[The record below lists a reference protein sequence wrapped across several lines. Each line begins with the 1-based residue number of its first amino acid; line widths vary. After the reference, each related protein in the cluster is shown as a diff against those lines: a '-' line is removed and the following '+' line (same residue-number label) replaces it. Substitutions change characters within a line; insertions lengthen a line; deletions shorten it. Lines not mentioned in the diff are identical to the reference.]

1 VRDDLEVYFPAM
13 MTSDPVAALAQ
24 KIADRYA
31 TVPEVEAVA
40 WAGSRLSHFADDRS
54 DVDLYVYVSDM
65 IPLAKRAELATE
77 SATTEI
83 GNAFW
88 EPGDEWVDRHTGLGI
103 DVMFRR
109 TPWIEDQLDRVL
121 RRHEASIGYSTCFWY
136 DVRNSQTL
144 FDRTGWWG
152 AIQKRARQKY
162 PKELQRAIIAK
173 NYPILRKNQ
182 SSYLRQIELA
192 LLRGDAVSV
201 NHRVTA
207 LLASYFDILF
217 ALNEEPHPGEKRLA
231 QFAQM
236 LCPKLPPQMP
246 EQIDKLLSSS
256 GGAVL
261 ANAHAML
268 DGLDHLL
275 RADALIP

>member
-1 VRDDLEVYFPAM
+1 MEVYFRAM
-13 MTSDPVAALAQ
+13 TTSDPVAALAQ
-24 KIADRYA
+24 KIAERYA

-54 DVDLYVYVSDM
+54 DIDLYVYVSDM
-65 IPLAKRAELATE
+65 IPLTKRAELATE
-77 SATTEI
+77 STRTEI

-88 EPGDEWVDRHTGLGI
+88 EPGDEWVDGGTGVSI

-109 TPWIEDQLDRVL
+109 TPWSEDQLDRVL
-121 RRHEASIGYSTCFWY
+121 GRHEASIGYSTCFWY
-136 DVRNSQTL
+136 NVRNSRPL

-152 AIQKRARQKY
+152 AIQNRARQKY

-182 SSYLRQIELA
+182 SSYLHQIELA
-192 LLRGDAVSV
+192 LLRRDAVSV
-201 NHRVTA
+201 THRVTA

-217 ALNEEPHPGEKRLA
+217 ALNEEPHPGEKRLV
-231 QFAQM
+231 QFAQA
-236 LCPKLPPQMP
+236 LCRKLPPQMP

-256 GGAVL
+256 GDAVL
-261 ANAHAML
+261 VDTHTML